1 MDPTKW
7 ILFKGIQIML
17 IATQIGSVAA
27 QESNAA
33 SIPSEDI
40 NQLLNKGMVYVYNM
54 ANTFLEAIVQRNYL
68 TKMNSTVDLSTID
81 SIIASVTTSW
91 SEWAIYMIGFAVCI
105 ALGVV
110 LVVVMLLVCFL
121 FPCCRCCGR
130 CGAVSPKK
138 SPVKGSS
145 KCQTCGCSIALMVVA
160 AGLVVGVIAMY
171 GTNEALQ
178 TQLAGPLFDNINGS
192 IDGITD
198 FVDQILSEFNDTL
211 YVRYLDTKKV
221 VFGIVDDIPGDA
233 MKAMDDATGAVTL
246 LNQLSNFTHNLDTLQ
261 QNLLDSEYLATYLDS
276 EASELQTN
284 LSTIATDVTA
294 ALSGCSTPGC
304 NAIAAEVS
312 SAKVRVDFGVVN
324 VTNALIAVNF
334 SLSMGLV
341 GLVDDSVKQLD
352 DVEDSINSTVSP
364 SVADMKKEA
373 GDVESQLASV
383 ISDLSNTLSGIDIS
397 SMKNTVLD
405 IKDMEMYKLATEIAY
420 WFLLGLSCVVLAVIF
435 LDLLGLLTGWCLPAN
450 RNSTSGSSCGC
461 NKAVGYHLLMTG
473 TALTLIFYWI
483 FTLLVAILFI
493 LGGPIHTEVCR
504 NIVHNDQPA
513 SSSVLSIFDGW
524 IEKLLNPPDL
534 HIRPFEIY
542 AACEANE
549 SVYKAFDLAQFKN
562 ITEVTDGM
570 ASQVKDA
577 TDKFKGVVIDLPDVN
592 LTNPTLTNAL
602 NILDDG
608 LSESNLNFTNFYVN
622 TEGNITEPDLLVLA
636 DDLEAF
642 TEVNLTSYATTLR
655 NLHHDTI
662 LQMSSDR
669 DRLVKSLKSA
679 DAIVHLVSF
688 SGAAQTLTNADLII
702 RDNGTYIIAAFV
714 NATADTIYG
723 EIEKY
728 VTGVGYS
735 VENEVARCAP
745 LYQSLKKMFDT
756 VCVQLLYPVNG
767 YWFGLGWCIF
777 FLIPNL
783 FLSVKLASAFKI
795 GASASS
801 IRHRDSYDDFPE
813 KRA

>member
-1 MDPTKW
+1 
-7 ILFKGIQIML
+7 
-17 IATQIGSVAA
+17 
-27 QESNAA
+27 
-33 SIPSEDI
+33 
-40 NQLLNKGMVYVYNM
+40 M
-54 ANTFLEAIVQRNYL
+54 ANTFLEAIVQQNYL

-81 SIIASVTTSW
+81 TLIASVTTSW
-91 SEWAIYMIGFAVCI
+91 SEWAIYMIGFAVCV

-110 LVVVMLLVCFL
+110 LVVVMLLACFL

-198 FVDQILSEFNDTL
+198 FFDQILSEFNDTL
-211 YVRYLDTKKV
+211 YGRYLETQKV
-221 VFGIVDDIPGDA
+221 VFGIVEDVPGDA

-246 LNQLSNFTHNLDTLQ
+246 LNQLSNFTENLGTLQ
-261 QNLLDSEYLATYLDS
+261 QNLLDSEYLAAYLDS
-276 EASELQTN
+276 EATKLQN
-284 LSTIATDVTA
+284 NVSIIVADVTS

-304 NAIAAEVS
+304 KTIAAEVNS
-312 SAKVRVDFGVVN
+312 TKVRVDFGVVN
-324 VTNALIAVNF
+324 VTNAIIAVNF
-334 SLSMGLV
+334 SLSMGLA
-341 GLVDDSVKQLD
+341 GLVDDSLKQLND
-352 DVEDSINSTVSP
+352 IEDSINSTVSS
-364 SVADMKKEA
+364 SVADMKKTA

-383 ISDLSNTLSGIDIS
+383 ISDLNDTLSGIDIS
-397 SMKNTVLD
+397 SMKNAVLD
-405 IKDMEMYKLATEIAY
+405 IQDTEMYKLATEIAY
-420 WFLLGLSCVVLAVIF
+420 WFLLGLACVVVAVIF
-435 LDLLGLLTGWCLPAN
+435 LDLLGLLMGWCLPAN
-450 RNSTSGSSCGC
+450 RNSTNSSNCGC

-473 TALTLIFYWI
+473 TAFTLIFYWI

-513 SSSVLSIFDGW
+513 SSSVLSIYDGW
-524 IEKLLNPPDL
+524 IDKLLNQANL

-549 SVYKAFDLAQFKN
+549 SVYNAFNLAQFMN
-562 ITEVTDGM
+562 ITATTADS
-570 ASQVKDA
+570 ASSVKDA

-592 LTNPTLTNAL
+592 LTNPTLTLAL
-602 NILDDG
+602 NTLDDG

-636 DDLEAF
+636 DDLDGL
-642 TEVNLTSYATTLR
+642 TDVNLTSYATSLR
-655 NLHHDTI
+655 SLHYETI

-669 DRLVKSLKSA
+669 DQLVKSLKSA

-688 SGAAQTLTNADLII
+688 SGAAQTLTAADSII
-702 RDNGTYIIAAFV
+702 RNNGTYIISAFV

-728 VTGVGYS
+728 VTGVAYS

-777 FLIPNL
+777 FLIPNI

-795 GASASS
+795 GTSAIS